1 VPEVLQGDPTR
12 LRHVLLNLVGNAVK
26 FTERGAVVVRVR
38 VAPDTGE
45 AEMLRVAVT
54 DTGSGIAPEARATLF
69 DAFTQAD
76 ASTARRHGGTG
87 LGLAICKYLVEVMGG
102 RLGVASVVGRGSVF
116 TFAVRLRRA
125 DSADGASPP
134 RAVPSLPVQALLVG
148 GTTRAGGGGGRA
160 AHAYRGPDRRRAGG

>member
-76 ASTARRHGGTG
+76 ASMARQYGGTG
-87 LGLAICKYLVEVMGG
+87 LGLAICRQLVALMGG
-102 RLGVASVVGRGSVF
+102 TIGVQSAPGQGS
-116 TFAVRLRRA
+116 TFWCTVRLARGTICA
-125 DSADGASPP
+125 MALP
-134 RAVPSLPVQALLVG
+134 RG
-148 GTTRAGGGGGRA
+148 
-160 AHAYRGPDRRRAGG
+160 